1 MSRAEGWSAVR
12 KTVLLMA
19 ALVVVAAAWE
29 FYKWVGPSDGGIIL
43 GWDVL
48 PSTSD
53 SAMPHSWDIVR
64 RLFEPERP
72 GAERDAWRLVLAAS
86 WFTFRLAM
94 VGFLVGASV
103 GVALAVVMARFSVAR
118 RGLLP
123 YLVASQTVPLIAL
136 APIVVSWSDRAH
148 PFGWDLPKW
157 STVSLMSAFLAFF
170 PASVGTLRGLT
181 SLPDVSEELLRSY
194 AASWRHTLFRI
205 RFPAAIPSMAPAF
218 RLAASASVIGAIVAE
233 ISTGLAGG
241 IGRLVFEWAGQ
252 VTSDP
257 PKAYTAAFGAAGLGL
272 LAVGIVAAAEAL
284 LMRNRPRETT
294 S

>member
-1 MSRAEGWSAVR
+1 
-12 KTVLLMA
+12 VLLVL

-29 FYKWVGPSDGGIIL
+29 LYKWLGPEDGGKIL
-43 GWDVL
+43 TWRLL
-48 PSTSD
+48 PATTD
-53 SAMPHSWDIVR
+53 SAMPHTWDIVG

-72 GAERDAWRLVLAAS
+72 GAERDAWRLVVAAS
-86 WFTFRLAM
+86 WFTFRLSM
-94 VGFLVGASV
+94 VGFGVGAAI
-103 GVALAVVMARFSVAR
+103 GVVLAVVMARFSVAR

-181 SLPDVSEELLRSY
+181 SLPAVSEELLRSY
-194 AASWRHTLFRI
+194 AAGWRETLFRI
-205 RFPAAIPSMAPAF
+205 RFPAAVPSMAPAF

-257 PKAYTAAFGAAGLGL
+257 PKAYTAAFGAAALGL
-272 LAVGIVAAAEAL
+272 IAVGLVGAVETL
-284 LMRNRPRETT
+284 LMRNRPTELAT
-294 S
+294 